1 MRQYEATARGPKSG
15 QNRSRT
21 DKSSWWQIANQPMSS
36 VREDMPARSI
46 AIFIPHLPGMSVL
59 LPYLDDY
66 WREMV
71 RVRALDRLNL
81 SLTSY
86 PQNAPLSCRPDWKLD
101 NGRKPGSSLE
111 AMQAH
116 VLDRYQP
123 RFGILNCLYGAQV
136 MHSEDMAA
144 AFCRAT
150 NDWIRDEWLSRDPR
164 LRASIV
170 IPAHNTE
177 LAVAEIERRADD
189 LRFVQVLM
197 LVSGEVTLGRRQLW
211 PIYRLAERLGLPI
224 GVHAGNAYRYA
235 PTATGWP
242 SYYVEDYVSQSAA
255 FENQLQSMISEG
267 VFAKFPGLK
276 VVAIE
281 SGLTWLSGF
290 IWRADKTWKGVR
302 AEVPWVTRAP
312 SEIIRDHVRFTV
324 QPIDAPDEME
334 AILRLIDHLEV
345 GRAVSVFDGLSAL
358 AVRRRRRVART
369 SSPARCCARSSSENA
384 LATYPRL
391 AKAER
396 PMEIGV

>member
-1 MRQYEATARGPKSG
+1 VAPDPQRRKKHMAGDRPATDFDRARYAGAI
-15 QNRSRT
+15 
-21 DKSSWWQIANQPMSS
+21 DC
-36 VREDMPARSI
+36 DLHPA
-46 AIFIPHLPGMSVL
+46 LPGMSVL
-59 LPYLDDY
+59 LPYLDEY

-71 RVRALDRLNL
+71 SVRALDRLNL

-101 NGRKPGSSLE
+101 RDQKPGSSLE

-150 NDWIRDEWLSRDPR
+150 NDWIRDTWLSRDPR

-170 IPAHNTE
+170 IAAHNTE

-189 LRFVQVLM
+189 ARFVQVLM
-197 LVSGEVTLGRRQLW
+197 LVSGEITLGRRQLW
-211 PIYRLAERLGLPI
+211 PIYRLAEKLGLPI
-224 GVHAGNAYRYA
+224 GIHAGSAYRYA
-235 PTATGWP
+235 PTAVGWP
-242 SYYVEDYVSQSAA
+242 SYYVEDYISQSAA
-255 FENQLQSMISEG
+255 FESQLQSMISEG

-302 AEVPWVTRAP
+302 AEIPWVTRTP
-312 SEIIRDHVRFTV
+312 SEIIRNHVRFTV
-324 QPIDAPDEME
+324 QPIDAPDEAE
-334 AILRLIDHLEV
+334 AILRLIEHLGSDELFLFSTDYPHWQYDGDRV
-345 GRAVSVFDGLSAL
+345 LPDGLSGEL
-358 AVRRRRRVART
+358 LRKII
-369 SSPARCCARSSSENA
+369 CENA

-391 AKAER
+391 AKAGR
-396 PMEIGV
+396 AMEISV

>member
-1 MRQYEATARGPKSG
+1 MAGDRPATDADRP
-15 QNRSRT
+15 
-21 DKSSWWQIANQPMSS
+21 ANYAGAI
-36 VREDMPARSI
+36 DCDLHPA
-46 AIFIPHLPGMSVL
+46 LPGMSVL
-59 LPYLDDY
+59 LPYLDEY

-71 RVRALDRLNL
+71 SVRALDRLNL

-101 NGRKPGSSLE
+101 RDQKPGSSLE

-144 AFCRAT
+144 VLCRAT
-150 NDWIRDEWLSRDPR
+150 NDWIRDHWLSRDPR

-170 IPAHNTE
+170 IAAHNTE

-224 GVHAGNAYRYA
+224 GVHAGSAYRYA
-235 PTATGWP
+235 PTAVGWP

-267 VFAKFPGLK
+267 VFAKFPGPQGGRHRVGSDL
-276 VVAIE
+276 VERLCLARGQDLE
-281 SGLTWLSGF
+281 GRTGRGALG
-290 IWRADKTWKGVR
+290 
-302 AEVPWVTRAP
+302 
-312 SEIIRDHVRFTV
+312 
-324 QPIDAPDEME
+324 DA
-334 AILRLIDHLEV
+334 
-345 GRAVSVFDGLSAL
+345 RAVGNRPQPCPLHGSAGRC
-358 AVRRRRRVART
+358 AGRGG
-369 SSPARCCARSSSENA
+369 SDPAADRAS
-384 LATYPRL
+384 
-391 AKAER
+391 
-396 PMEIGV
+396 

>member
-1 MRQYEATARGPKSG
+1 MAGDHQAADADR
-15 QNRSRT
+15 
-21 DKSSWWQIANQPMSS
+21 
-36 VREDMPARSI
+36 PARYAG
-46 AIFIPHLPGMSVL
+46 AIDCDLHPAVPGMGVL

-71 RVRALDRLNL
+71 SVRALDRLNL
-81 SLTSY
+81 TLTSY

-101 NGRKPGSSLE
+101 PDRKPGSSLE
-111 AMQAH
+111 AMQTH

-150 NDWIRDEWLSRDPR
+150 NDWIRDAWLSRDPR

-170 IPAHNTE
+170 IAAHNTE

-211 PIYRLAERLGLPI
+211 PIYRLAEKLGLPI
-224 GVHAGNAYRYA
+224 GVHAGSAYRYA
-235 PTATGWP
+235 PTAVGWP

-267 VFAKFPGLK
+267 VFAKFPELK

-281 SGLTWLSGF
+281 SGLSWLSGF
-290 IWRADKTWKGVR
+290 VWRADKTWKGVR

-312 SEIIRDHVRFTV
+312 SEIVRNNIRFTV
-324 QPIDAPDEME
+324 QPIDAADETE
-334 AILRLIDHLEV
+334 EILRLIDHLDSDELFLFSTDYPHWQFDGDRV
-345 GRAVSVFDGLSAL
+345 LPDGLSSGL
-358 AVRRRRRVART
+358 LRKITR
-369 SSPARCCARSSSENA
+369 ENA

-391 AKAER
+391 AKAESA
-396 PMEIGV
+396 MEVGV

>member
-1 MRQYEATARGPKSG
+1 MAGDDQADGADR
-15 QNRSRT
+15 
-21 DKSSWWQIANQPMSS
+21 
-36 VREDMPARSI
+36 PAKYAG
-46 AIFIPHLPGMSVL
+46 AIDCDLHPAVPGMGVL

-71 RVRALDRLNL
+71 SVRALDRLNL
-81 SLTSY
+81 TLTSY

-101 NGRKPGSSLE
+101 RDRKPGSSLE

-150 NDWIRDEWLSRDPR
+150 NDWIRDAWLSQDPR

-170 IPAHNTE
+170 ITAHNTE

-189 LRFVQVLM
+189 PRFVQVLM

-211 PIYRLAERLGLPI
+211 PIYRLAEKLGLPI
-224 GVHAGNAYRYA
+224 GVHAGSAYRYA
-235 PTATGWP
+235 PTAVGWP

-281 SGLTWLSGF
+281 SGLSWLTGF
-290 IWRADKTWKGVR
+290 VWRADKTWKGVR

-312 SEIIRDHVRFTV
+312 SHIVRNNIRFTV
-324 QPIDAPDEME
+324 QPIDAADEAE
-334 AILRLIDHLEV
+334 EILRLIEHLDSDELFLFSTDYPHWQFD
-345 GRAVSVFDGLSAL
+345 GDRALPDGLSSAL
-358 AVRRRRRVART
+358 LRKIT
-369 SSPARCCARSSSENA
+369 SENA

-391 AKAER
+391 AKADCA
-396 PMEIGV
+396 MEVGV

>member
-1 MRQYEATARGPKSG
+1 VADRQSADIGRPERYAGAI
-15 QNRSRT
+15 
-21 DKSSWWQIANQPMSS
+21 DC
-36 VREDMPARSI
+36 DLHPA
-46 AIFIPHLPGMSVL
+46 LPGMSVL

-66 WREMV
+66 WREMIT
-71 RVRALDRLNL
+71 VRALDRLNL

-101 NGRKPGSSLE
+101 GGRKPGASLP

-116 VLDRYQP
+116 VLDRYQQ

-150 NDWIRDEWLSRDPR
+150 NDWIRDEWLSRDSR

-189 LRFVQVLM
+189 QRFVQVLM

-211 PIYRLAERLGLPI
+211 PIYQLAEQLGLPI
-224 GVHAGNAYRYA
+224 GVHAGSAYRYA
-235 PTATGWP
+235 PTAVGWP

-281 SGLTWLSGF
+281 SGLTWLSGY
-290 IWRADKTWKGVR
+290 IWRADKTWKGIR

-324 QPIDAPDEME
+324 QPIDAPDELE
-334 AILRLIDHLEV
+334 AILRLIEHLE
-345 GRAVSVFDGLSAL
+345 SDELFLFSTDYPHWQFDGDEVLPSGLSGAL
-358 AVRRRRRVART
+358 LRKIT
-369 SSPARCCARSSSENA
+369 SDNA

-391 AKAER
+391 AKAT
-396 PMEIGV
+396 MEVGA